1 MRKNWIDSLKLSVVL
16 LLFIA
21 TMLSC
26 RGHQSPKPR
35 GYFRIEF
42 PEHSY
47 QQFDTTF
54 PYKFEY
60 PKYSKIVMD
69 TLPDAEPYWCNIAF
83 ASLNGQ
89 IHLSYKKVGDQ
100 FYELLEDSRNLAYKH
115 SIKADA
121 INERFFE
128 DSDKQVMGIL
138 YEIKG
143 NAASPF
149 QFFVTDSTEHFLRGS
164 LYFNT
169 VPNKDSLAP
178 VIEFIKA
185 DIEHI
190 IESIEWK

>member
-16 LLFIA
+16 LLFTA

-69 TLPDAEPYWCNIAF
+69 TLPGAEAYWCNIAF
-83 ASLNGQ
+83 P
-89 IHLSYKKVGDQ
+89 I
-100 FYELLEDSRNLAYKH
+100 
-115 SIKADA
+115 IKRS
-121 INERFFE
+121 NSFKLQNHWR
-128 DSDKQVMGIL
+128 SV
-138 YEIKG
+138 
-143 NAASPF
+143 
-149 QFFVTDSTEHFLRGS
+149 LRTIGRQ
-164 LYFNT
+164 
-169 VPNKDSLAP
+169 P
-178 VIEFIKA
+178 
-185 DIEHI
+185 
-190 IESIEWK
+190 